1 MMEIP
6 NELSYSKDHEWVKIE
21 GNIATIGITY
31 HASDS
36 LGDVVYVDVITSR
49 DNLNQFDKFGEIES
63 VKAVSDLYLPLGG
76 KIMEINEDLNNN
88 PQYIN
93 DDCYNKGWIIKL
105 EVNNLDEMKNL
116 LNAEE
121 YKKNLE

>member
-121 YKKNLE
+121 YKKILE

>member
-6 NELSYSKDHEWVKIE
+6 NELTYSKDHEWVKIE
-21 GNIATIGITY
+21 GDIATIGITY

-36 LGDVVYVDVITSR
+36 LGDVVYVDVTTLG
-49 DNLNQFDKFGEIES
+49 DNLNQFDKFGEVES

-105 EVNNLDEMKNL
+105 EVNILDEMKNL

-121 YKKNLE
+121 YKNILE

>member
-1 MMEIP
+1 M
-6 NELSYSKDHEWVKIE
+6 SDVKYSKEHEWLKLD
-21 GNIATIGITY
+21 GDIATIGITY

-36 LGDVVYVDVITSR
+36 LGDVVYVDVTTLG
-49 DNLNQFDKFGEIES
+49 DNLNQFDKFGEVES

-121 YKKNLE
+121 YKNILE

>member
-1 MMEIP
+1 MEIP
-6 NELSYSKDHEWVKIE
+6 NELTYSKDHEWVKIE
-21 GNIATIGITY
+21 GDIATIGITS

-36 LGDVVYVDVITSR
+36 LGDVVYVDVTTLG
-49 DNLNQFDKFGEIES
+49 DNLNQFDKFGEVES

-116 LNAEE
+116 LNAKE
-121 YKKNLE
+121 YKNILE

>member
-6 NELSYSKDHEWVKIE
+6 NELSYSKDHEWIKIE
-21 GNIATIGITY
+21 GDIATIGITY

-36 LGDVVYVDVITSR
+36 LGDVVYVDVNTLG
-49 DNLNQFDKFGEIES
+49 DNLNQFDKFGEVES
-63 VKAVSDLYLPLGG
+63 VKAVSDLYLPIGG
-76 KIMEINEDLNNN
+76 KILEINE
-88 PQYIN
+88 
-93 DDCYNKGWIIKL
+93 DCYNKGWIIKL

-121 YKKNLE
+121 YKNIL

>member
-1 MMEIP
+1 
-6 NELSYSKDHEWVKIE
+6 
-21 GNIATIGITY
+21 
-31 HASDS
+31 
-36 LGDVVYVDVITSR
+36 
-49 DNLNQFDKFGEIES
+49 
-63 VKAVSDLYLPLGG
+63 
-76 KIMEINEDLNNN
+76 MEINEDLNNN

>member
-6 NELSYSKDHEWVKIE
+6 YELTYSKDHEWVKIE
-21 GNIATIGITY
+21 GDIATIGITY

-36 LGDVVYVDVITSR
+36 LGDVVYVDVTSLG
-49 DNLNQFDKFGEIES
+49 DNFNQFDKFGDVES

-105 EVNNLDEMKNL
+105 EVNNLDVMKNI

-121 YKKNLE
+121 FKNFLE

>member
-21 GNIATIGITY
+21 GDIATIGITY

-36 LGDVVYVDVITSR
+36 LGDVVYVDVTTLG
-49 DNLNQFDKFGEIES
+49 DNLNQFDKFGEVES

-76 KIMEINEDLNNN
+76 KIMEINEELNNN

-121 YKKNLE
+121 YKNILE

>member
-6 NELSYSKDHEWVKIE
+6 NELTYSKDHEWVKIE
-21 GNIATIGITY
+21 DDIATIGITY

-36 LGDVVYVDVITSR
+36 LGDVVYVDVTTLG
-49 DNLNQFDKFGEIES
+49 DNLNQFDKFGEVES

-121 YKKNLE
+121 YKNILE

>member
-6 NELSYSKDHEWVKIE
+6 NELTYSKDHEWVKIE
-21 GNIATIGITY
+21 GDIATIGITY

-36 LGDVVYVDVITSR
+36 LGDVDYVDVTTLG
-49 DNLNQFDKFGEIES
+49 DNLNQFDKFGEVES

-121 YKKNLE
+121 YKNILE

>member
-1 MMEIP
+1 M
-6 NELSYSKDHEWVKIE
+6 SDKKYSKDHEWIKIE
-21 GNIATIGITY
+21 GDIATIGITY

-36 LGDVVYVDVITSR
+36 LGDVVYVDVTSLG
-49 DNLNQFDKFGEIES
+49 DNLNQFDKFGEVES
-63 VKAVSDLYLPLGG
+63 VKAVSDLYLPIGG
-76 KIMEINEDLNNN
+76 KILEINEDLNDN

-93 DDCYNKGWIIKL
+93 EDCYNKGWIIKL

-121 YKKNLE
+121 YKNIL

>member
-21 GNIATIGITY
+21 GDIATIGITY

-36 LGDVVYVDVITSR
+36 LGDVVYVDVTTLG
-49 DNLNQFDKFGEIES
+49 DNLNQFDKFGEVES

-76 KIMEINEDLNNN
+76 KIMEINEDLHNT

-93 DDCYNKGWIIKL
+93 ADCYNKGCKIKL
-105 EVNNLDEMKNL
+105 EVNNLDVMKNL

-121 YKKNLE
+121 YKNILE

>member
-6 NELSYSKDHEWVKIE
+6 NELTYSKDHEWVKIE
-21 GNIATIGITY
+21 GDIATIGITY

-36 LGDVVYVDVITSR
+36 LGDVVYVDVTTLG
-49 DNLNQFDKFGEIES
+49 DNLNQFDKFGEVES
-63 VKAVSDLYLPLGG
+63 EKAVSDLYLPLGG

-121 YKKNLE
+121 YKNILE

>member
-6 NELSYSKDHEWVKIE
+6 NELTYSKDHEWVKIE
-21 GNIATIGITY
+21 GDIATIGITY

-36 LGDVVYVDVITSR
+36 LGDVVYVDVTTLG
-49 DNLNQFDKFGEIES
+49 DNLNLFDKFGEVES

-121 YKKNLE
+121 YKNILE